1 MKTKTLVLKQ
11 PFKKIFLAFGS
22 NIGYRRKNIEK
33 AIAELKKRGIHEI
46 RLSSYYETSPLG
58 PKQKQFINAAGI
70 FKTNLTADELL
81 KTLKD
86 IEKILGRKKTLKW
99 GPRNIDIDILFYSD
113 IIIKNKNLIIPHKEI
128 QNRLFV
134 LYPLNEI
141 ASAFIHPVEK
151 KQIKTLLKNALTEFS
166 DTVKILK

>member
-1 MKTKTLVLKQ
+1 MNKKNAGSKQ
-11 PFKKIFLAFGS
+11 PFKKIFLGFGS
-22 NIGYRRKNIEK
+22 NIGYRRQNIER
-33 AIAELKKRGIHEI
+33 AIAELEQRGIPKI
-46 RLSSYYETSPLG
+46 RLSSYYETSPVG
-58 PKQKQFINAAGI
+58 PKQKQFLNAAGT

-81 KTLKD
+81 KTVKD
-86 IEKILGRKKTLKW
+86 IEKMLGRKKTLRW
-99 GPRNIDIDILFYSD
+99 GPRTIDIDILFYSD

-134 LYPLNEI
+134 LQPLNEI
-141 ASAFIHPVEK
+141 ASGFIHPVEK

>member
-33 AIAELKKRGIHEI
+33 AIAELKKRGINEI
-46 RLSSYYETSPLG
+46 RLSSYYETSPIG
-58 PKQKQFINAAGI
+58 PKQREFLNAAGL
-70 FKTNLTADELL
+70 FQTTANPMKLL
-81 KTLKD
+81 RIIKD

-141 ASAFIHPVEK
+141 ASGFIHPVEK